1 MLFSNFVSYFNSR
14 MCGFASKDVLLNCCF
29 FYENEKTAKGVSKP
43 IIKNELKHSTYK
55 DWLTD
60 PNVTTPLLSFV
71 VITTN
76 RIVIKSIKPLYRVS
90 VINVCQIMRC

>member
-1 MLFSNFVSYFNSR
+1 MGLRPKMYSLIV
-14 MCGFASKDVLLNCCF
+14 VF

-90 VINVCQIMRC
+90 VINVLSNYAVLIL